1 MTQLTKK
8 QTKELFEKTLK
19 NRNATEEQ
27 IKKIMKLIEAGG
39 LIVTISK
46 VI

>member
-8 QTKELFEKTLK
+8 QTKELFEQILK
-19 NRNATEEQ
+19 NGNAPEELT
-27 IKKIMKLIEAGG
+27 KKVMKLIELGG